1 MPPGMCEAAVGFVS
15 AEKKM
20 CGLFERTA
28 ITVRDA
34 AQPWGCGV
42 KDRKRLFIFGINL
55 WSSGPGKGPG
65 GAAAS
70 DCLGRAAC

>member
-1 MPPGMCEAAVGFVS
+1 MCEAAVGFVS

-20 CGLFERTA
+20 CGLFVRTA
-28 ITVRDA
+28 VTARDA

-55 WSSGPGKGPG
+55 
-65 GAAAS
+65 
-70 DCLGRAAC
+70 